1 MGQRFA
7 FAAVV
12 VIVAVGSG
20 CATSTMI
27 ITDPPGATVAR
38 DGQTLGTTPLRYES
52 KMWVLETEHVQV
64 TSTSG
69 VTQDVALTRSEIDP
83 LPFVGSLGLVAC
95 FWYSGIGLVGI
106 PWYFAAA
113 WKLPATTVV
122 THPARPAARKRDD
135 DVGDVVAS
143 LEGAEPVRY

>member
-1 MGQRFA
+1 MFQRFA

-12 VIVAVGSG
+12 VIAAIGGG

-27 ITDPPGATVAR
+27 VTDPPGATVAR

-52 KMWVLETEHVQV
+52 KMWVLETEHIQV

-69 VTQDVALTRSEIDP
+69 VTQDVALTRSEIDA

-122 THPARPAARKRDD
+122 THPARPARKRDD
-135 DVGDVVAS
+135 EVGDVVAA
-143 LEGAEPVRY
+143 LERAEAVRY